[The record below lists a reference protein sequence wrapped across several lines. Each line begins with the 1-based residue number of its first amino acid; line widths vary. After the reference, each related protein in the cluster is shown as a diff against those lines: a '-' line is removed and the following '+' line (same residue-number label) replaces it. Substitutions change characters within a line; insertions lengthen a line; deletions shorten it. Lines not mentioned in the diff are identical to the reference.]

1 MCAPVFSQTKNRAD
15 VYLISRSRVHFLS
28 SRAGEHKQE
37 KMAVLFEEWCGAN
50 ENWKSSSFLVRIRT
64 KHSAKKKGGRRWMT
78 QEQLATKYN
87 CAFTAQEIVSAKEN
101 DPVLSKTQIRP
112 HPELPNR
119 KDLRLFLCWDE
130 SVETDE
136 HDTVVESMFSQFEDD
151 GGRKPKRTKKT
162 KDGTESSQSSDD
174 GSDSESSS
182 SSGKTRK
189 TKKKKTSKKDKKAKD
204 KKRERDAEK
213 KIKEKEKQKAKDAK
227 KEAQEKQKEVNRA
240 KNKLRGSA
248 KKELHNIG
256 YSCENC
262 WLCLIM
268 IALFLAHKM

>member
-1 MCAPVFSQTKNRAD
+1 MSQCVPERSD
-15 VYLISRSRVHFLS
+15 HYLLSQSRVHFPS
-28 SRAGEHKQE
+28 SHAGEHKQE

-87 CAFTAQEIVSAKEN
+87 CSFTAQEIVTAKES

-136 HDTVVESMFSQFEDD
+136 HDVVVESMFSQFEDD
-151 GGRKPKRTKKT
+151 GDRKPKRQRRPRVALNQVRAVTKAQTVSLRQVLARHARQRRRRPKRTRRQRTRNENVMQRRKSKRRRNKRQRMQRRKHRKNEKSWIRPRTSCAAQPRRSYIIPVALVKT
-162 KDGTESSQSSDD
+162 ADYVWSWS
-174 GSDSESSS
+174 
-182 SSGKTRK
+182 
-189 TKKKKTSKKDKKAKD
+189 
-204 KKRERDAEK
+204 
-213 KIKEKEKQKAKDAK
+213 
-227 KEAQEKQKEVNRA
+227 
-240 KNKLRGSA
+240 
-248 KKELHNIG
+248 H
-256 YSCENC
+256 C
-262 WLCLIM
+262 
-268 IALFLAHKM
+268 F

>member
-1 MCAPVFSQTKNRAD
+1 MSQCVPERSD
-15 VYLISRSRVHFLS
+15 HYLRSQSRVHFPS
-28 SRAGEHKQE
+28 SHAGEHKQE

-87 CAFTAQEIVSAKEN
+87 CSFTAQEIVTAKES

-136 HDTVVESMFSQFEDD
+136 HDVVVESMFSQFEDD
-151 GGRKPKRTKKT
+151 GDRKPKRAKKT
-162 KDGTESSQSSDD
+162 KGGTESSQSSDES
-174 GSDSESSS
+174 SDSESSA

-189 TKKKKTSKKDKKAKD
+189 TKKKTSKKDKKAKD

-227 KEAQEKQKEVNRA
+227 KEAQEKRKELNKA
-240 KNKLRGSA
+240 QNKLRSAA
-248 KKELHNIG
+248 KKELHNTG
-256 YSCENC
+256 CFCENC
-262 WLCLIM
+262 
-268 IALFLAHKM
+268 